1 MKRATRRFAKRWGR
15 IAVFVATACAFLAG
29 QTQVEVHEAFV
40 QHVVCAEHGGQL
52 EDVPRAA
59 VGHPG
64 AEKSATAK
72 AARTAPASADDHK
85 ACELPPGLAAG
96 ALSLLSPAVLHPA
109 EVSFLDSAGARGGAG
124 SHRSPAPPGSAEA
137 LSAASLVLARIG
149 A

>member
-59 VGHPG
+59 VGHAG

-72 AARTAPASADDHK
+72 AARTAPASADNHK

-96 ALSLLSPAVLHPA
+96 ALSLSSPPVLHPA
-109 EVSFLDSAGARGGAG
+109 EVSFLDPQAPEGAPGRTGPPLLQEAPKL
-124 SHRSPAPPGSAEA
+124 SPPRA
-137 LSAASLVLARIG
+137 
-149 A
+149 